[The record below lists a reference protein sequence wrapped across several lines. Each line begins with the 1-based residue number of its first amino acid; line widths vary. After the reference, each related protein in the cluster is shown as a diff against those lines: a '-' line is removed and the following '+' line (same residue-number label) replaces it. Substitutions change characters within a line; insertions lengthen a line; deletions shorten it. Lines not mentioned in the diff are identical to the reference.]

1 MTEPSGELAAD
12 MAVLEAACSRE
23 HRELR
28 RAFRAL
34 LQRQRSHA
42 PGLPDIVGASATAK
56 ALGGLAV
63 YWLEDLPDVVRKAS
77 GAVLAK
83 IVLHASESKAPRF
96 DKVPSDKVAARERY
110 VASVLDAGKE
120 LALEQRDARAI
131 GLCVASFF
139 VVDAGH
145 VEISL
150 GYGGFSRDLR
160 EEPARVAALLRELAA
175 NVEKGEANG

>member
-12 MAVLEAACSRE
+12 MAVLDAACSRE

-83 IVLHASESKAPRF
+83 IVLQASEIEARRF
-96 DKVPSDKVAARERY
+96 DKVPSDKVEARERY

-120 LALEQRDARAI
+120 LALEHMDAQAI

-139 VVDAGH
+139 LVDGTAQ
-145 VEISL
+145 ISL
-150 GYGGFSRDLR
+150 GYGGFGGELR